1 VRFALLQGT
10 DDADIQITDVR
21 NINDVQITEVQIRG
35 LQIRGLQIRGLQIRG
50 LQIRGLPIMQY
61 KMRMVDIGL
70 RTHCANKNS
79 MD

>member
-35 LQIRGLQIRGLQIRG
+35 LQIRGL
-50 LQIRGLPIMQY
+50 PIMQY
-61 KMRMVDIGL
+61 KMSMVDIGF

>member
-21 NINDVQITEVQIRG
+21 NINDVLITEIQMRG
-35 LQIRGLQIRGLQIRG
+35 LQM
-50 LQIRGLPIMQY
+50 RGLPIVRY
-61 KMRMVDIGL
+61 KMSIIEIGL
-70 RTHCANKNS
+70 RPHCANKNS

>member
-50 LQIRGLPIMQY
+50 LPIMQY